1 MALRR
6 SGWVDRWIRR
16 RLQRVAVPWQ
26 VSRRRI
32 YILPTR
38 FGIGFAV
45 LCLVMLLGA
54 MNYSNSMAFG
64 LTFLMAAIGLVTMHH
79 THAQLVSVTLLDLAA
94 SPAHSGDD
102 LIWRARLSV
111 PSGAPRLGVSLQAV
125 DALDPG
131 TAGGATVCAPTAFTV
146 SVAAVVRGRQSAP
159 LLCIASTA
167 PLGLFRAWT
176 YVQPDVDALVY
187 PRLAA
192 PGLPPPPPQ
201 AADEDDDSVATRSGQ
216 SQFAGLRVYQRGES
230 LNRVHWKSLT
240 KSTVPMVKQFEDS
253 QPPEG
258 WLDLDQAP
266 GTDLEAKLSQLAR
279 WVVDLE
285 AQGIRY
291 GLRLG
296 GVQLPVSLG
305 PAHRHTC
312 LEALALHGRD
322 T

>member
-1 MALRR
+1 M
-6 SGWVDRWIRR
+6 
-16 RLQRVAVPWQ
+16 PWQ

-79 THAQLVSVTLLDLAA
+79 THAQLVGVTLLDLAA
-94 SPAHSGDD
+94 APVHVGDD
-102 LIWRARLSV
+102 LVWRARLSV

-125 DALDPG
+125 DDLDEEPSVG
-131 TAGGATVCAPTAFTV
+131 MTVSVPTAFTV
-146 SVAAVVRGRQSAP
+146 PVAAAERGRQSAP

-176 YVQPDVDALVY
+176 YVQPDAEALVY
-187 PRLAA
+187 PRLAI
-192 PGLPPPPPQ
+192 PGVPPPPPQ
-201 AADEDDDSVATRSGQ
+201 AADDDDDSVATRSGQ

-230 LNRVHWKSLT
+230 LNRVHWKSLP

-266 GTDLEAKLSQLAR
+266 GPDLEAKLSQLAR

-285 AQGIRY
+285 DQGIRY

-296 GVQLPVSLG
+296 ARQLPVSQG
-305 PAHRHTC
+305 PGHRHAC
-312 LEALALHGRD
+312 LEALALHGRCV